1 MCPREVR
8 TEIMGKRRQKK
19 TLLLEMM
26 DRTLR
31 DGDVLWARGIAVVEG
46 TIASLDLE
54 SRLLGSYNQSYLTTG
69 VLHFGLLCRR
79 ERRGYG
85 AAFDAAQVKTRAF
98 RGSDAKGGGG
108 DVISLFIN
116 SNTAFLVRYRG
127 RGS

>member
-1 MCPREVR
+1 VNALREVEAVLRRTEGMCPREVR

-26 DRTLR
+26 DRTLQ

-54 SRLLGSYNQSYLTTG
+54 SRRLCSYNQSYLTTG

-79 ERRGYG
+79 ERR
-85 AAFDAAQVKTRAF
+85 AMEPRSMPL
-98 RGSDAKGGGG
+98 R
-108 DVISLFIN
+108 
-116 SNTAFLVRYRG
+116 
-127 RGS
+127 